1 MLAENVAPDSG
12 ICQAESAYDSCV
24 TTTDTTSSSP
34 ASSPLVETHRET
46 LQQAREALASR
57 GYFSRYPESPSP
69 RVYGDTAAA
78 AGLAAYEAHLGAEFS
93 ALGDQPTDGTFAGS
107 EVSPYGPPLNVS
119 YPRLD
124 LDAAIAAAR
133 AAMPPWRDAGA
144 LTRAAVCLEIVD
156 AINQRSFEIA
166 NSVMHTSGQP
176 FVMSFQA
183 AGPHAQDRAFES
195 IVGALVE
202 QERVPPSAVWEKPGK
217 DAPIRMQKDYRIVPR
232 GVALVIGCNTFPTW
246 NSYPGLFASL
256 ATGNPVIVK
265 PHPRAVLPLAISV
278 EVARKVLQHNG
289 FAPALVQLAPESDG
303 EELAKTLVARPEVA
317 IIDYTGGPGFGGWL
331 EREGAAAGKLVY
343 AEKSGVNSIV
353 VDSTDNLRGVLG
365 NLAFS
370 LSLYSGQMCTTP
382 QNIYLP
388 RGGIET
394 DQGHLSFEDFGERL
408 GAALTKLTGDDARA
422 VEILGAI
429 VNDDVRSRATD
440 LPGLAARVGG
450 TVLLDTRQVTHPAYP
465 DAVVRAPGLVGLD
478 VANEAAYSQECFGP
492 VTFLIATDST
502 AQSIERLRD
511 TIVEHGAITAA
522 VYSTSQD
529 VLADTRNAAAD
540 AGVALSENL
549 TGPVFVNQTAAFSDY
564 HATGANPAANA
575 SYVDAAFVA
584 NRFRVVTSR
593 RHI

>member
-1 MLAENVAPDSG
+1 MS
-12 ICQAESAYDSCV
+12 
-24 TTTDTTSSSP
+24 TTDRKSSRAATSH
-34 ASSPLVETHRET
+34 LVAAHRET
-46 LQQAREALASR
+46 LQSGREALASR

-69 RVYGDTAAA
+69 RVYGEDAAPD
-78 AGLAAYEAHLGAEFS
+78 GLRAFEAHLGSDFT
-93 ALGDQPTDGTFAGS
+93 ALDDQPTDGTFAGS
-107 EVSPYGPPLNVS
+107 EVSPYGPLLRVR

-124 LDAAIAAAR
+124 LDAATAAAR
-133 AAMPPWRDAGA
+133 AAMPQWRDAGA
-144 LTRAAVCLEIVD
+144 LTRAAVCVEIVD
-156 AINQRSFEIA
+156 AINVRSFEIA
-166 NSVMHTSGQP
+166 NAVMHTSGQP

-195 IVGALVE
+195 IIAALVE
-202 QERVPPSAVWEKPGK
+202 QERVPASVVWEKPAK
-217 DAPIRMQKDYRIVPR
+217 DAPIRMRKDYLIVPR
-232 GVALVIGCNTFPTW
+232 GIALVIGCNTFPTW

-278 EVARKVLQHNG
+278 EVARKVLRDNG
-289 FAPALVQLAPESDG
+289 FDPALVQLAPESDG
-303 EELAKTLVARPEVA
+303 EELARTLAERPEVA
-317 IIDYTGGPGFGGWL
+317 IIDYTGGPAFGGWL
-331 EREGAAAGKLVY
+331 EREGAATGKLVY
-343 AEKSGVNSIV
+343 TEKSGVNSIV
-353 VDSTDNLRGVLG
+353 VDSTDNLRGVMG

-382 QNIYLP
+382 QNIYVS
-388 RGGIET
+388 RDGIET
-394 DQGHLSFEDFGERL
+394 DEGHLSFGGFGAKL
-408 GAALTKLTGDDARA
+408 AAALTKLTGDDSKA

-429 VNDDVRSRATD
+429 VNDDVRSRAID
-440 LPGLAARVGG
+440 LPGLADRLGG
-450 TVLLDTRQVTHPAYP
+450 TVVLDARKVTHPSYP
-465 DAVVRAPGLVGLD
+465 DAEVRAPGLVALD

-502 AQSIERLRD
+502 AQSLERMRD
-511 TIVEHGAITAA
+511 TIREHGAMTAA
-522 VYSTSQD
+522 VYSTSED
-529 VLADTRNAAAD
+529 VLDGARDAAAD

-564 HATGANPAANA
+564 HGTGANPAANA

>member
-1 MLAENVAPDSG
+1 M
-12 ICQAESAYDSCV
+12 
-24 TTTDTTSSSP
+24 TTTDPTTSGQATP
-34 ASSPLVETHRET
+34 DLVHAHRET
-46 LQQAREALASR
+46 LQQGREALASR

-69 RVYGDTAAA
+69 RVYGENAAPD
-78 AGLAAYEAHLGAEFS
+78 GLAAFEAHLACDFS
-93 ALGDQPTDGTFAGS
+93 ALRDQPTDGTFAGS
-107 EVSPYGPPLNVS
+107 EVSPYGPELRVR

-124 LDAAIAAAR
+124 VEAAIGAAR
-133 AAMPPWRDAGA
+133 AAMPAWRDAGG

-156 AINQRSFEIA
+156 AINKRSFEIA
-166 NSVMHTSGQP
+166 NAVMHTSGQP

-195 IVGALVE
+195 IVSALVE
-202 QERVPPSAVWEKPGK
+202 QERVPESVVWEKPGR
-217 DAPIRMQKDYRIVPR
+217 DAPIRMRKDFRIVGR
-232 GVALVIGCNTFPTW
+232 GIALVIGCNTFPTW
-246 NSYPGLFASL
+246 NSYPGIFASL

-278 EVARKVLQHNG
+278 AVARKVLRDNR
-289 FAPALVQLAPESDG
+289 FDPALVQLAAESDG
-303 EELAKTLVARPEVA
+303 ERLAKTLAERPEVA
-317 IIDYTGGPGFGGWL
+317 IIDYTGSSGFGGWL

-343 AEKSGVNSIV
+343 TEKSGVNSIV
-353 VDSTDNLRGVLG
+353 VDSTDNLRGVMG

-382 QNIYLP
+382 QNIYVP

-394 DQGHLSFEDFGERL
+394 DEGHLTFEDFGAKL
-408 GAALTKLTGDDARA
+408 GDALTKLTGDDAKA

-429 VNDDVRSRATD
+429 VNDDVRGRVAD
-440 LPGLAARVGG
+440 LPGLASRLGG
-450 TVLLDTRQVTHPAYP
+450 TVVLDARKVTHPSYP
-465 DAVVRAPGLVGLD
+465 DAVVRTPGLVALD
-478 VANEAAYSQECFGP
+478 VDNVSAYSQECFGP

-502 AQSIERLRD
+502 AQSLERMRE
-511 TIVEHGAITAA
+511 TIKEHGAMTAA
-522 VYSTSQD
+522 IYSTSDD
-529 VLADTRNAAAD
+529 VLADARDAAAE

-564 HATGANPAANA
+564 HGTGANPAANA
-575 SYVDAAFVA
+575 AYVDAAFVA